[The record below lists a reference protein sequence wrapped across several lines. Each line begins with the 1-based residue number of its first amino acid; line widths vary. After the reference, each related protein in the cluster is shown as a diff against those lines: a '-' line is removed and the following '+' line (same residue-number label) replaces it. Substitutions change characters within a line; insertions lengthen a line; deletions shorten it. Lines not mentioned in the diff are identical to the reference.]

1 LLFEFEYQ
9 YEGMTVS
16 NLIEGLSNTGTRN
29 TRGYGLLE
37 PFLAK
42 QRARI
47 ANQLIPN
54 ELRQG
59 RILDIGCGSYP
70 YFLSH
75 TYFKEE
81 FAIDQLIKPKSV
93 SKINWFSLNLN
104 DEPHLPFE
112 DEYFSAITMLAVVE
126 HLSPTSLV
134 LLLKDVHR
142 SLKPDGKLI
151 ITTPAAWS
159 DGLLRILAQIQLV
172 SKEEIDE
179 HVFVYTLPLLG
190 WYFGRAGFELRKV
203 RFGYFEFH
211 LNLWA
216 VATR

>member
-1 LLFEFEYQ
+1 
-9 YEGMTVS
+9 
-16 NLIEGLSNTGTRN
+16 
-29 TRGYGLLE
+29 
-37 PFLAK
+37 
-42 QRARI
+42 
-47 ANQLIPN
+47 LIPN

-75 TYFKEE
+75 TYFKEK
-81 FAIDQLIKPKSV
+81 FAIDQLTKPQSV

-112 DEYFSAITMLAVVE
+112 DEYFSAITMLAVAE

-134 LLLKDVHR
+134 SLFKDVYR
-142 SLKPDGKLI
+142 TLEPNGKLI

-159 DGLLRILAQIQLV
+159 DGLLRIFAQMQLV

-190 WYFGRAGFELRKV
+190 WYFGRAGFELVKV
-203 RFGYFEFH
+203 EFGYFELH

-216 VATR
+216 AATR

>member
-1 LLFEFEYQ
+1 M
-9 YEGMTVS
+9 GNS
-16 NLIEGLSNTGTRN
+16 IESISKPRTRN

-37 PFLAK
+37 SFLAK
-42 QRARI
+42 LRAQV
-47 ANQLIPN
+47 ADQLIPN

-75 TYFKEE
+75 TYFKDK
-81 FAIDQLIKPKSV
+81 FAIDQLKKPQSV
-93 SKINWFSLNLN
+93 SEINWFNLN
-104 DEPHLPFE
+104 INKEPYLPFE

-126 HLSPTSLV
+126 HLSPTSLDI
-134 LLLKDVHR
+134 LFTDVHR
-142 SLKPDGKLI
+142 TLKPGGKLI

-159 DGLLRILAQIQLV
+159 DGILKVMARLRLV

-179 HVFVYTLPLLG
+179 HEFVYTLPLLG
-190 WYFGRAGFELRKV
+190 WYFGRAGFEMEKV
-203 RFGYFEFH
+203 EFGYFELV

-216 VATR
+216 TATR

>member
-1 LLFEFEYQ
+1 
-9 YEGMTVS
+9 MS

-29 TRGYGLLE
+29 TRGHGMLE

-47 ANQLIPN
+47 ADQLIPN

-75 TYFKEE
+75 TYFKEK
-81 FAIDQLIKPKSV
+81 FAIDQLTKPQTV

-104 DEPHLPFE
+104 NEPQLPFE
-112 DEYFSAITMLAVVE
+112 DQYFSAITMLAVVE
-126 HLSPTSLV
+126 HLSPSSLV
-134 LLLKDVHR
+134 SLFTDVYR
-142 SLKPDGKLI
+142 TLKPNGKLI

-190 WYFGRAGFELRKV
+190 WYFGRAGFEMGKV
-203 RFGYFEFH
+203 KFGYFEFH

-216 VATR
+216 AATR

>member
-1 LLFEFEYQ
+1 
-9 YEGMTVS
+9 MS
-16 NLIEGLSNTGTRN
+16 NLIEGLSNAGTRN

-47 ANQLIPN
+47 ADQLIPT

-75 TYFKEE
+75 TYFKEK
-81 FAIDQLIKPKSV
+81 FAIDKQTKPQAV

-104 DEPHLPFE
+104 DEPQLPFE
-112 DEYFSAITMLAVVE
+112 DQYFSAITMLAVVE

-134 LLLKDVHR
+134 SLFKDVYR
-142 SLKPDGKLI
+142 TLKPNGKLI

-190 WYFGRAGFELRKV
+190 WYFGRAGFELGKV
-203 RFGYFEFH
+203 EFGYFEFH

-216 VATR
+216 AATR

>member
-1 LLFEFEYQ
+1 LNNLL
-9 YEGMTVS
+9 
-16 NLIEGLSNTGTRN
+16 EGLSNTGTQK

-42 QRARI
+42 QRARV
-47 ANQLIPN
+47 ADQLIPN

-75 TYFKEE
+75 TYFNEK
-81 FAIDQLIKPKSV
+81 FAIDQLKRPQSV
-93 SKINWFSLNLN
+93 SKINWFSLNLD

-134 LLLKDVHR
+134 SLFKDVYR
-142 SLKPDGKLI
+142 TLEPNGKLI

-159 DGLLRILAQIQLV
+159 NGILRIFARLRLV

-179 HVFVYTLPLLG
+179 HEFVYTLPLLG
-190 WYFGRAGFELRKV
+190 WYFGKAGFEMGKV
-203 RFGYFEFH
+203 EFGYFELN

-216 VATR
+216 TAAR

>member
-1 LLFEFEYQ
+1 
-9 YEGMTVS
+9 MTLS
-16 NLIEGLSNTGTRN
+16 NLIEGLSNAGTRN

-47 ANQLIPN
+47 ADQLIPI

-75 TYFKEE
+75 TYFKEK
-81 FAIDQLIKPKSV
+81 FAIDQLTKPQTV
-93 SKINWFSLNLN
+93 SKINWFCLDLN
-104 DEPHLPFE
+104 DEPQLPFE
-112 DEYFSAITMLAVVE
+112 DQYFSAITMLAVVE
-126 HLSPTSLV
+126 HLSPTCLVSLF
-134 LLLKDVHR
+134 KDVHR
-142 SLKPDGKLI
+142 TLKPNGKLI
-151 ITTPAAWS
+151 VTTPAAWA
-159 DGLLRILAQIQLV
+159 DGLLRIFAQIQLV

-190 WYFGRAGFELRKV
+190 WYFGRAGFELGKV
-203 RFGYFEFH
+203 EFGYFEFH

-216 VATR
+216 AATR